1 VSFDDCRESDGAM
14 IEAKGH
20 YEDVREKDFISDN
33 IDEDWVEQA
42 TRQVAASG
50 GREIEWYFHEQAA
63 ADAAQDLFEDNDKLD
78 RIKIFVRPYPSGVP
92 KKNPRINSLDEYK
105 DYEDQ

>member
-1 VSFDDCRESDGAM
+1 M

-20 YEDVREKDFISDN
+20 YEVARQNRIISDS
-33 IDEDWVEQA
+33 IDDKWVEQA
-42 TRQVAASG
+42 TRQVDASG

-63 ADAAQDLFEDNDKLD
+63 ADAASKLFEKYSDLK

-92 KKNPRINSLDEYK
+92 KKNPRINSIEEYEN
-105 DYEDQ
+105 YEDFE